1 MEMEVLKWIV
11 TAWNVFMVIFIL
23 WFSRGL
29 IWKRDKAAT
38 VGFGVM
44 AIMYILALPLIWR

>member
-1 MEMEVLKWIV
+1 MEILKWGV

-29 IWKRDKAAT
+29 IWKRDKAAM

-44 AIMYILALPLIWR
+44 AIMYVLALMPMWR

>member
-1 MEMEVLKWIV
+1 MEALKWIV
-11 TAWNVFMVIFIL
+11 TVWNVFMVIFIL